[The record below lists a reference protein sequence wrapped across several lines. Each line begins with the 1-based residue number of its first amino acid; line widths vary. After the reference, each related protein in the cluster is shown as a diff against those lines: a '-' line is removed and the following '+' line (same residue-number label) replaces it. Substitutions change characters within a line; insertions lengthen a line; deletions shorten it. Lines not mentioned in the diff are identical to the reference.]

1 MTVTRTTFRS
11 IGMIMTALGALTL
24 GSLQARADL
33 QFTAPNIAGNIFT
46 YDLNFSTSIE
56 ASTGAAAQRLE
67 NGNFA
72 TLYDIGGLN
81 SATLNPTFSS
91 LFVLSQQNPGITPSG
106 TAPTDG
112 SLPNLTLRYIGP
124 TQTTDQS
131 FASILTINSTFT
143 GVNPN
148 GQYTGQTTKNSGVS
162 AGSFIGAI
170 GSVGV
175 PGAAPA
181 TPEPGSLAMLVG
193 AGLSG
198 SAFMFKRRRR
208 K

>member
-1 MTVTRTTFRS
+1 MFVNRTTSRT
-11 IGMIMTALGALTL
+11 IGMLMTALGALTL
-24 GSLQARADL
+24 SSLQARADL
-33 QFTAPNIAGNIFT
+33 SFTAPGITGGVFT
-46 YDLNFSTSIE
+46 YALNFSTSTD
-56 ASTGAAAQRLE
+56 AGTGLSAQRLE

-91 LFVLSQQNPGITPSG
+91 LFVMTQQNTGITAAG
-106 TAPTDG
+106 TAPTDN
-112 SLPNLTLRYIGP
+112 SLPNITLRYIGP

-131 FASILTINSTFT
+131 FANILTINSTFT
-143 GVNPN
+143 SVAPN
-148 GQYTGQTTKNSGVS
+148 GQYTGQTTKNSGIG
-162 AGSFIGAI
+162 AGTAVGAI
-170 GSVGV
+170 GNVAV
-175 PGAAPA
+175 PGVAA